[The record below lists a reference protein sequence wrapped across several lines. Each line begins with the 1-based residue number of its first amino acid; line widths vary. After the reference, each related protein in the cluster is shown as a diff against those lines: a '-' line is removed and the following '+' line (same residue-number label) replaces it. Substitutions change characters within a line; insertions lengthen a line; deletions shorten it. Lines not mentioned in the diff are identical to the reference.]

1 MINFWNF
8 LRTISRYK
16 LAITL
21 NILGLSVAF
30 AAFMII
36 MIQLNYDFGF
46 DKFHKDHDKIFRVEL
61 SWEGSEWQAI
71 LSRPF
76 AERFFESSPDIIAG
90 TLTGSMEFTSYFH
103 VEKDDERMYYEE
115 NSLIVTPSFFD
126 VFLFDFI
133 EGSNDGYIAP
143 GSIFIPLSMARKL
156 FGDEPAVGK
165 QILHTGGETQTVMA
179 VYRDLPANTIFNN
192 CIYFAMQE
200 DENKENWRNSNYYGY
215 IRVNQ
220 ASNIPLL
227 FDNYK
232 RTFDGKL
239 AWGEKFNWEEST
251 IALRFTALPDV
262 HFVKDV
268 GWDRTPK
275 SSKQT
280 LMILFAIAIVIIA
293 IACINFTNFS
303 TALTPMRIKNI
314 NIQRILGARKN
325 TLRLSIASEAVV
337 ISVLSYFL
345 AILLIILFNSTPLAK
360 LVDADLS
367 IAGNPLIIGGTSII
381 VLLAGAFAGL
391 YPSFYITSFA
401 PTLVLKGSFGLSPKG
416 KKLRNI
422 LIGTQF
428 IASFALIVGTSFMY
442 LQNHFMQNSPLGYD
456 KETLITVNIERIMEH
471 RDAIINQIKMY
482 AGIEDI
488 TYGESLLSSADQYMG
503 WGRRY
508 KGENISFQCIP
519 VHYNFLQ
526 VMGIEITKGRDFRA
540 EDANKQFGVFVFN
553 EAACQKY
560 NLELNAT
567 IDGQGEIVG
576 FMPDVKFASFRAAVE
591 PMAFYVWG
599 MENWGNQ
606 SSVAYIKVKAGTDK
620 RAAMSH
626 IRTTITEFDTEYT
639 YNVRFYEEVLQ
650 QLYEKEIALNSLITL
665 FSLISIFISIAGVF
679 GLVVFDSECRRK
691 EIGIRK
697 VLGASVTD
705 ILIMFNRAY
714 WRILLICFVTATPL
728 VWYVLH
734 RWLENFAYKT
744 PMYWWVYLLAFV
756 AVGIITTV
764 TVTFQNWRVAN
775 DDPVK
780 AIKT

>member
-1 MINFWNF
+1 
-8 LRTISRYK
+8 
-16 LAITL
+16 
-21 NILGLSVAF
+21 
-30 AAFMII
+30 
-36 MIQLNYDFGF
+36 
-46 DKFHKDHDKIFRVEL
+46 
-61 SWEGSEWQAI
+61 
-71 LSRPF
+71 
-76 AERFFESSPDIIAG
+76 
-90 TLTGSMEFTSYFH
+90 

-220 ASNIPLL
+220 TSNIPLL